1 MRVGICY
8 CVGSRNLKTIKG
20 RTYLYY
26 VISEEGKKRAMYCG
40 PASKPESER
49 RAIDYE
55 ITEFKRYIK
64 LSEKKIAKLE
74 RQKLRL

>member
-1 MRVGICY
+1 M
-8 CVGSRNLKTIKG
+8 GSRNLKTIKG

-55 ITEFKRYIK
+55 IAELKRHIK
-64 LSEKKIAKLE
+64 ISEKKIAGLE
-74 RQKLRL
+74 RRKLK